1 MTCIVKVTYSTLVLI
16 FFNIITSGV
25 NGNNVKVQDYPSKV
39 IVQSF
44 GVPHSCAGVLI
55 TPRHV
60 LTVAHCVVK
69 KNTREEYLDAQ
80 TTKAYKVIPIDVTL
94 TGDPTKLRWRQDNEF
109 WVSNVDI
116 HKNRQ
121 SSDNISAD
129 IAVLTLFVG
138 IEANETRMH
147 SLLPK
152 SDSIDDEKL
161 TALAY
166 GFDYNVNA
174 GVQGN
179 ETNLLT
185 LGQFKISNDSD
196 CENNNNEP
204 QKIDEFCVTNLKKDT
219 CYGYAGDSLKNKN
232 NEVVGL
238 ITDSWNCTNQSIRV
252 LNIIPYKSWINDI
265 INTGYS
271 SQTKLVR
278 RMYTTFV
285 D

>member
-1 MTCIVKVTYSTLVLI
+1 MTYLTLVLI
-16 FFNIITSGV
+16 FINIIICGA
-25 NGNNVKVQDYPSKV
+25 NGNSVKVQDYPSKV
-39 IVQSF
+39 IVQAF

-55 TPRHV
+55 TPSHV

-69 KNTREEYLDAQ
+69 KNSKEEYLDAQ

-94 TGDPTKLRWRQDNEF
+94 TGDPSKLHWRQENEF

-121 SSDNISAD
+121 SSDNLSAD
-129 IAVLTLFVG
+129 IALLTLFVG
-138 IEANETRMH
+138 IKTNETRMH
-147 SLLPK
+147 SSLPK
-152 SDSIDDEKL
+152 SDVIDDEKL

-166 GFDYNVNA
+166 GFDYNVNV

-179 ETNLLT
+179 ETSLLT

-196 CENNNNEP
+196 CEGSTP
-204 QKIDEFCVTNLKKDT
+204 PKIDELCVTNLKKDT
-219 CYGYAGDSLKNKN
+219 CYGYAGDSLQNIN
-232 NEVVGL
+232 NEVVGI

-252 LNIIPYKSWINDI
+252 LNILPYKTWINDI